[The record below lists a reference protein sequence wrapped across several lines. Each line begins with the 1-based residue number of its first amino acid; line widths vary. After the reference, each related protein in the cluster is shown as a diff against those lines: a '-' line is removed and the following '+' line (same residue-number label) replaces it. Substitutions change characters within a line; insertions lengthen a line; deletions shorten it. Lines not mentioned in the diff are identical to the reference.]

1 MSEEMCIVIIHE
13 NVVHMA
19 KLLDSWRRI
28 AEEIQNSLSKVVE
41 AFEDFG
47 NQFEQA
53 IQAIYEAVGEE
64 DKEAGKKEKAK
75 RVDLG
80 FPRAAQAV
88 LRLDLLPWYTSGFL

>member
-13 NVVHMA
+13 NVVLMA
-19 KLLDSWRRI
+19 ELLEYWRRI
-28 AEEIQNSLSKVVE
+28 AEEIQKSLSKVVE

-53 IQAIYEAVGEE
+53 IQAFYEAVGEE

-75 RVDLG
+75 WADLG
-80 FPRAAQAV
+80 FPRAGPAD

>member
-13 NVVHMA
+13 NVVLMA
-19 KLLDSWRRI
+19 ELLDSWRRI

-41 AFEDFG
+41 AFESFG

-53 IQAIYEAVGEE
+53 IQAFYETVGEE
-64 DKEAGKKEKAK
+64 EKEDGKKEKAK
-75 RVDLG
+75 RADPG
-80 FPRAAQAV
+80 IPRAGPEV